1 MTPALKL
8 IHLHLGSYTIIM
20 AQPDGDKSYCM
31 VNLQDN
37 NRRLIEQ
44 IEVKSAS
51 ELTEVLIKLQEQ
63 TKKPKII

>member
-51 ELTEVLIKLQEQ
+51 ELAETIIKLQKQIGE
-63 TKKPKII
+63 P

>member
-1 MTPALKL
+1 
-8 IHLHLGSYTIIM
+8 M